1 MKELCFSREQN
12 ISICRPVTQ
21 KEKTIFSAEKQNKT
35 HHVYSE
41 FTYTVYIKHIFIVLH
56 PPFFRSAGK
65 LCLVLDLDHTLLHS
79 VMFSELD
86 PKMETWLQSRAE
98 VEAALPQQE
107 RRMLFRINEMQMYT
121 KLRPGVRE
129 FLRRTAEKF
138 ELWIHTNGT
147 SSGKKIKLKI

>member
-1 MKELCFSREQN
+1 
-12 ISICRPVTQ
+12 
-21 KEKTIFSAEKQNKT
+21 
-35 HHVYSE
+35 
-41 FTYTVYIKHIFIVLH
+41 
-56 PPFFRSAGK
+56 
-65 LCLVLDLDHTLLHS
+65 
-79 VMFSELD
+79 MFSELD